1 MPALD
6 GRNMVLAPWCET
18 IACEENVKELT
29 SANNRKEEEGDEESK
44 GAGGAGT
51 TSEGGAPALSGS
63 AKTLCIP
70 FNQAALPAGTSC
82 FCKGCDKAAVSWTLW
97 GRSY

>member
-1 MPALD
+1 MPALN

-18 IACEENVKELT
+18 IECEENVKELT
-29 SANNRKEEEGDEESK
+29 SAGAGADESKTGEGD
-44 GAGGAGT
+44 ADAPGT
-51 TSEGGAPALSGS
+51 TGEGGAPALSGS

-70 FNQAALPAGTSC
+70 FNQAALPAGTKC
-82 FCKGCDKAAVSWTLW
+82 FCQGCDRAAVSWTLW